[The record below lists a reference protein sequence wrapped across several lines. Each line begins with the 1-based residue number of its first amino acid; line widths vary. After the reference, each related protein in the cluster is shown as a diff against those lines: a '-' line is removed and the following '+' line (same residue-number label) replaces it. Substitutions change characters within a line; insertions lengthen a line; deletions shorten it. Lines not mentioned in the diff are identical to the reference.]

1 MYIFIDGRWEFGKY
15 GCRWGVVETLN
26 GKEKERF
33 FFLNLGLPC
42 CFNPTSEP

>member
-26 GKEKERF
+26 GKEKRKI
-33 FFLNLGLPC
+33 FFLEFGVTML
-42 CFNPTSEP
+42 F